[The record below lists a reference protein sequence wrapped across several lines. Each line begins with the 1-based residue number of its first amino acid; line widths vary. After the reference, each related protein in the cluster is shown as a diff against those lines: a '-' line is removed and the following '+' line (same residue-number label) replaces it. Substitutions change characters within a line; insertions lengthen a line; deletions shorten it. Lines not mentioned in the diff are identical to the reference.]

1 MNRNLVISSSLVQ
14 YSKCPLYNSFIHCMS
29 LRMNERTSSVVI
41 CEPTPVTMESSFREV
56 GRMWQLHSG
65 NFVVSRSFL
74 RSTRSFVDGVV
85 VNEKKRKYDYKTSQ
99 FNAVND
105 PSGF

>member
-1 MNRNLVISSSLVQ
+1 
-14 YSKCPLYNSFIHCMS
+14 
-29 LRMNERTSSVVI
+29 
-41 CEPTPVTMESSFREV
+41 
-56 GRMWQLHSG
+56 MWQLHSG

-99 FNAVND
+99 FNDILFFTYLSMYEEGLANNQQTFQILQQYCLEFQEGMLYSYQD
-105 PSGF
+105 LIIY

>member
-1 MNRNLVISSSLVQ
+1 MRNTGNDRTRFSRTTQ
-14 YSKCPLYNSFIHCMS
+14 S

-56 GRMWQLHSG
+56 GRMWLHSD

-74 RSTRSFVDGVV
+74 RSTCSFVDGVV

-99 FNAVND
+99 FNG
-105 PSGF
+105 SKMFFFK

>member
-1 MNRNLVISSSLVQ
+1 MRNTGNDRTRFSRTTQ
-14 YSKCPLYNSFIHCMS
+14 S

-56 GRMWQLHSG
+56 GRMWQLHSD

-74 RSTRSFVDGVV
+74 RSTCSFVDGVV

-99 FNAVND
+99 FNG
-105 PSGF
+105 SKMFFFK